1 MNNTDKSTK
10 TMFCPN
16 CGQKIPVNVQFCP
29 NCGADLTTGLAQQ
42 QKPVSQQTS
51 GPNLETK
58 ATPHPQPQPIR
69 QGLAEHGSTHQT
81 HIRDSHNSKAPLDK
95 FALNGVIVGSISL
108 FISSMG
114 IFGLIAVIFSIIA
127 LTHHLEG
134 TNKVIAIIG
143 LVSGIINLIWSF
155 MLVVYGY

>member
-1 MNNTDKSTK
+1 MNNSEESTK

-16 CGQKIPVNVQFCP
+16 CGQKIPANVQFCP
-29 NCGADLTTGLAQQ
+29 NCGADLTAGLE
-42 QKPVSQQTS
+42 QKQAPASQQAVDLNPKT
-51 GPNLETK
+51 TV
-58 ATPHPQPQPIR
+58 TPHTQTQPGHQNATQ
-69 QGLAEHGSTHQT
+69 QGATHQT

-95 FALNGVIVGSISL
+95 FALTGVIVGSISL

-143 LVSGIINLIWSF
+143 LVSGIINLIWAL